1 MIIMNKL
8 LVGAAAFML
17 LPLPSQ
23 AGQILPNLYAR
34 VFCES
39 MAMGMTADEARTQA
53 VSESYISSGNPMP
66 VTIKGTKTTT
76 DVVAA
81 ARTAIKRCP
90 QYF

>member
-23 AGQILPNLYAR
+23 AGQILPNLFAR

-53 VSESYISSGNPMP
+53 VSESYISSGNPTP

-81 ARTAIKRCP
+81 ARTAIKLSLIHI
-90 QYF
+90 